1 MSPEPSR
8 KIPVAVLGATG
19 SVGQRFA
26 AMLADH
32 PWFTVACLAASER
45 SAGLPY
51 REAVRWVQPMPLP
64 ESLAAMPVVACRPEA
79 VGDCR
84 LAFSALGSA
93 VAEATEEAFAAAGC
107 WVVSNARSHRMHPRV
122 PLVVPEVN
130 PGHLDLAA
138 RQEFGPGRILTN
150 PNCSTIGLTLAL
162 KPLVDAFG
170 VEACHVVTLQAL
182 SGAGLTG
189 VPGMQVPDN
198 LIPYIGGEE
207 EKFEN
212 EAAKILG
219 SLGDDGVVPYELPIS
234 AHCNRVP
241 VSDGHTECV
250 SIGLGAK
257 ARPEEVLEAWRSF
270 SGEPQWLGL
279 PSAPDPVIHYL
290 GEPDAP
296 QPRLHRDLG
305 GGMAISVGRLRPC
318 PLLDYRFVTLSHNT
332 VRGAAGGSILLAE
345 LAVARGLL
353 DEVSDVAAALRAD
366 AAEPADAEPADA

>member
-1 MSPEPSR
+1 MSFVPEQR
-8 KIPVAVLGATG
+8 IPVAVLGATG

-26 AMLADH
+26 AMLAEH
-32 PWFTVACLAASER
+32 PWFEVAWLAASER

-51 REAVRWVQPMPLP
+51 RQAVRWVQPMPLP
-64 ESLAAMPVVACRPEA
+64 ESLAEMPMVPCTPEA
-79 VGDCR
+79 LGDCR
-84 LAFSALGSA
+84 LAFSALGYQ
-93 VAEATEEAFAAAGC
+93 VALEAEPELAAAGV
-107 WVVSNARSHRMHPRV
+107 WVVSNARSHRLHPRV
-122 PLVVPEVN
+122 PLLVPEVN
-130 PGHLDLAA
+130 PDHIELAA

-170 VEACHVVTLQAL
+170 VEAVHVVTMQGL

-219 SLGDDGVVPYELPIS
+219 RLGDDGIAPYPLPVS

-250 SIGLGAK
+250 SLRLGRRAQ
-257 ARPEEVLEAWRSF
+257 PEEVIDVWRSF
-270 SGEPQWLGL
+270 TGEPQRLGL

-290 GEPDAP
+290 SQPDAP

-332 VRGAAGGSILLAE
+332 VRGAAGGSILVAE

-353 DEVSDVAAALRAD
+353 DV
-366 AAEPADAEPADA
+366 

>member
-1 MSPEPSR
+1 MSTALSGR
-8 KIPVAVLGATG
+8 IPVAVLGATG

-26 AMLADH
+26 ALLAEH
-32 PWFTVACLAASER
+32 PWFEVACLAASER
-45 SAGLPY
+45 SVGLPY
-51 REAVRWVQPMPLP
+51 REAVRWVQPTPLP
-64 ESLAAMPVVACRPEA
+64 GQLGEMPVVACRPKA
-79 VGDCR
+79 TGDCR

-93 VAEATEEAFAAAGC
+93 VAEETEEAFAAAGC
-107 WVVSNARSHRMHPRV
+107 WVVSNARSHRMHPLV

-130 PGHLDLAA
+130 PDHLELAA
-138 RQEFGPGRILTN
+138 RQRFGPGRILTN

-170 VEACHVVTLQAL
+170 VEACHVVTMQGL

-198 LIPYIGGEE
+198 VIPYIAGEE

-219 SLGDDGVVPYELPIS
+219 RLGDEGVAPYRLPIS

-250 SIGLGAK
+250 SIKLGEA
-257 ARPEEVLEAWRSF
+257 AMPEQMIEAWASF
-270 SGEPQWLGL
+270 AGEPQDLDL
-279 PSAPDPVIHYL
+279 PSAPRPVIHYL
-290 GEPDAP
+290 TEPDAP

-345 LAVARGLL
+345 LAVARGLI
-353 DEVSDVAAALRAD
+353 ERPAGAGAAAGTAG
-366 AAEPADAEPADA
+366 AEPPGG

>member
-1 MSPEPSR
+1 MTDSQSR
-8 KIPVAVLGATG
+8 RIPVAVLGATG

-32 PWFTVACLAASER
+32 PWFEVACLAASER

-64 ESLAAMPVVACRPEA
+64 AGLAEMPVVPCEPAA
-79 VGDCR
+79 IGGCR

-93 VAEATEEAFAAAGC
+93 VALETEKAFAAAGC
-107 WVVSNARSHRMHPRV
+107 WVVSNARSHRMHPQV

-130 PGHLDLAA
+130 PDHLGLAA

-170 VEACHVVTLQAL
+170 VEACHVVTMQGL

-198 LIPYIGGEE
+198 LIPYIAGEE

-219 SLGDDGVVPYELPIS
+219 RLADEGIAPYPLPIS

-250 SIGLGAK
+250 SLKLGTPAS
-257 ARPEEVLEAWRSF
+257 PDQVIEAWTSF
-270 SGEPQWLGL
+270 SGEPQRLEL
-279 PSAPDPVIHYL
+279 PSAPRPVIHYL
-290 GEPDAP
+290 AEPDAP

-305 GGMAISVGRLRPC
+305 AGMAISVGRLRPC

-353 DEVSDVAAALRAD
+353 DEVTGAG
-366 AAEPADAEPADA
+366 EPTDG

>member
-1 MSPEPSR
+1 MSTTKAR
-8 KIPVAVLGATG
+8 IPVAVLGATG

-26 AMLADH
+26 ALLADH
-32 PWFTVACLAASER
+32 PWFTVAFLAASER

-51 REAVRWVQPMPLP
+51 RQAVRWVQPTPLP
-64 ESLAAMPVVACRPEA
+64 ERLAEMPVVACRPDA
-79 VGDCR
+79 VGECR

-93 VAEATEEAFAAAGC
+93 VAEETEAAFAGAGC
-107 WVVSNARSHRMHPRV
+107 LVVSNARSHRMHPLV

-130 PGHLDLAA
+130 PEHLDLAA
-138 RQEFGPGRILTN
+138 RQRFGAGRILTN

-170 VEACHVVTLQAL
+170 VEACHVVTMQAL

-198 LIPYIGGEE
+198 IIPYIAGEE

-219 SLGDDGVVPYELPIS
+219 RLDDEGIAPYSLPIS

-250 SIGLGAK
+250 SIRLGAP
-257 ARPEEVLEAWRSF
+257 ATPEQMVEAWTSF
-270 SGEPQWLGL
+270 AGEPQQREL
-279 PSAPDPVIHYL
+279 PSAPRPVIHYL
-290 GEPDAP
+290 TQPDAP

-305 GGMAISVGRLRPC
+305 AGMAISIGRLRPC

-345 LAVARGLL
+345 LAMARGLI
-353 DEVSDVAAALRAD
+353 DG
-366 AAEPADAEPADA
+366 

>member
-1 MSPEPSR
+1 MSRNPSQ

-26 AMLADH
+26 ALLADH

-51 REAVRWVQPMPLP
+51 REAVRWVQPTPLP
-64 ESLAAMPVVACRPEA
+64 EPLGEMPVVACRPEA

-93 VAEATEEAFAAAGC
+93 VAEETEEAFAAAGC
-107 WVVSNARSHRMHPRV
+107 WVVSNARSHRLHPQV

-130 PGHLDLAA
+130 PDHLDLAA
-138 RQEFGPGRILTN
+138 RQSFGPGRILTN

-170 VEACHVVTLQAL
+170 VEACHVVTMQAL

-198 LIPYIGGEE
+198 VIPYIAGEE

-219 SLGDDGVVPYELPIS
+219 RLGDEGIAPYPLPIS

-250 SIGLGAK
+250 SLKLGEA
-257 ARPEEVLEAWRSF
+257 AAPERLIEAWTSF
-270 SGEPQWLGL
+270 SGEPQRLEL
-279 PSAPDPVIHYL
+279 PSAPRPVIHHL
-290 GEPDAP
+290 TEPDAP

-353 DEVSDVAAALRAD
+353 DEILGGAVPARAGAAD
-366 AAEPADAEPADA
+366 PAGG

>member
-1 MSPEPSR
+1 MSNAPSR
-8 KIPVAVLGATG
+8 RIPVAVLGATG

-26 AMLADH
+26 AMLARH
-32 PWFTVACLAASER
+32 PWFRVAYLAASDR

-51 REAVRWVQPMPLP
+51 RQAVRWVQPMPLP
-64 ESLAAMPVVACRPEA
+64 EELADVPVVACDPGA
-79 VGDCR
+79 IGDCR

-93 VAEATEEAFAAAGC
+93 VAETAEEAFAAAGC
-107 WVVSNARSHRMHPRV
+107 WVVSNARSHRMHPLV

-138 RQEFGPGRILTN
+138 RQRFGPGRILTN

-170 VEACHVVTLQAL
+170 VEACHVVTMQAL

-198 LIPYIGGEE
+198 LIPFIAGEE
-207 EKFEN
+207 EKFER

-219 SLGDDGVVPYELPIS
+219 RLGEEGIEPYPLGIS

-250 SIGLGAK
+250 SIKLH
-257 ARPEEVLEAWRSF
+257 RPATADQVIEAWRSF
-270 SGEPQWLGL
+270 TADPQRLEL
-279 PSAPDPVIHYL
+279 PSAPKPVIHYL
-290 GEPDAP
+290 TELDAP

-353 DEVSDVAAALRAD
+353 EGA
-366 AAEPADAEPADA
+366 

>member
-1 MSPEPSR
+1 MSTTPTR
-8 KIPVAVLGATG
+8 KIPVAILGATG

-26 AMLADH
+26 ALLADH
-32 PWFTVACLAASER
+32 PWFTVAFLAASER
-45 SAGLPY
+45 SAGRPY
-51 REAVRWVQPMPLP
+51 REVVRWVQPTPLP
-64 ESLAAMPVVACRPEA
+64 RQLGAMTLVPCRPDA

-84 LAFSALGSA
+84 LAFSALDSS
-93 VAEATEEAFAAAGC
+93 VAEETEGAFAAAGC
-107 WVVSNARSHRMHPRV
+107 WVVSNTRSHRMHPLV

-130 PGHLDLAA
+130 PDHLDLAA
-138 RQEFGPGRILTN
+138 RQGFGPGRILTN

-170 VEACHVVTLQAL
+170 VEACHVVTMQAL

-219 SLGDDGVVPYELPIS
+219 RLGEAGIEPYRLPIS

-250 SIGLGAK
+250 SLKLGSPAT
-257 ARPEEVLEAWRSF
+257 PEQVIEAWTSF
-270 SGEPQWLGL
+270 VGEPQRLGL
-279 PSAPDPVIHYL
+279 PSAPRPVIHYL
-290 GEPDAP
+290 AEPDAP

-305 GGMAISVGRLRPC
+305 AGMAISIGRLRPC

-345 LAVARGLL
+345 LAIARGLL
-353 DEVSDVAAALRAD
+353 NGLSAAGEPAHAAA
-366 AAEPADAEPADA
+366 AETSGG

>member
-1 MSPEPSR
+1 MSTTPSH

-26 AMLADH
+26 SLLADH
-32 PWFTVACLAASER
+32 PWFTVAFLAASER

-51 REAVRWVQPMPLP
+51 REAVRWVQPTPLP
-64 ESLAAMPVVACRPEA
+64 ERLGEMPVVACRPDA

-93 VAEATEEAFAAAGC
+93 VAAETEVAFAAAGH
-107 WVVSNARSHRMHPRV
+107 WVVSNASSHRMHPLV

-130 PGHLDLAA
+130 PDHLELAA
-138 RQEFGPGRILTN
+138 RQRFGPGRILTN

-170 VEACHVVTLQAL
+170 VEACHVVTMQAL

-198 LIPYIGGEE
+198 VIPYIAGEE
-207 EKFEN
+207 EKFET
-212 EAAKILG
+212 EAGKILG
-219 SLGDDGVVPYELPIS
+219 RLGDEGIAPYPLEIS

-250 SIGLGAK
+250 SIRLGKPATS
-257 ARPEEVLEAWRSF
+257 EQMIEAWSSF
-270 SGEPQWLGL
+270 AGEPQRREL
-279 PSAPDPVIHYL
+279 PSAPWPVIHYL
-290 GEPDAP
+290 TQPDAP

-305 GGMAISVGRLRPC
+305 DGMAISIGRLRPC
-318 PLLDYRFVTLSHNT
+318 RLLDYRFVTLSHNT

-345 LAVARGLL
+345 LAIARGLL
-353 DEVSDVAAALRAD
+353 ADLPSGSVPAGAGVGERAG
-366 AAEPADAEPADA
+366 

>member
-1 MSPEPSR
+1 MNTAPSQ

-26 AMLADH
+26 EMLSGH
-32 PWFTVACLAASER
+32 PWFSVAFLAASER
-45 SAGLPY
+45 SAGRPY
-51 REAVRWVQPMPLP
+51 REAVRWVQPTPLP
-64 ESLAAMPVVACRPEA
+64 EELGEMPVVPCRPDAIGE
-79 VGDCR
+79 CR
-84 LAFSALGSA
+84 LAFSALDTA
-93 VAEATEEAFAAAGC
+93 VALEAEEAFAAAGC
-107 WVVSNARSHRMHPRV
+107 WVVSNASSHRMHPQV

-130 PGHLDLAA
+130 PDHLELAA
-138 RQEFGPGRILTN
+138 RQSFGPGRILTN

-170 VEACHVVTLQAL
+170 VESCHVVTMQGL
-182 SGAGLTG
+182 SGAGLPG

-198 LIPYIGGEE
+198 LIPFIGGEE

-219 SLGDDGVVPYELPIS
+219 RLDGGEITPYPLAVS

-250 SIGLGAK
+250 SLK
-257 ARPEEVLEAWRSF
+257 LHRPATPEQVVEAWRSF
-270 SGEPQWLGL
+270 AGEPQRLEL
-279 PSAPDPVIHYL
+279 PSAPRPAIHYL
-290 GEPDAP
+290 TQPDAP

-332 VRGAAGGSILLAE
+332 IRGAAGGSILLAE
-345 LAVARGLL
+345 LAVARGLIP
-353 DEVSDVAAALRAD
+353 SAA
-366 AAEPADAEPADA
+366 

>member
-1 MSPEPSR
+1 MSTAPSR
-8 KIPVAVLGATG
+8 QIPVAVLGATG

-26 AMLADH
+26 ALLADH
-32 PWFTVACLAASER
+32 PWFSVAYLAASER

-51 REAVRWVQPMPLP
+51 REAVRWVQPTPLP
-64 ESLAAMPVVACRPEA
+64 EELAEMPVVACHPDA
-79 VGDCR
+79 VGGCR
-84 LAFSALGSA
+84 LAFSALGSS
-93 VAEATEEAFAAAGC
+93 VAQETEAAFAAAGC
-107 WVVSNARSHRMHPRV
+107 WVVSNASSHRMHPLV

-130 PGHLDLAA
+130 PDHLDLAP
-138 RQEFGPGRILTN
+138 RQRFGPGRILTN

-170 VEACHVVTLQAL
+170 VEACHVVTMQGL

-198 LIPYIGGEE
+198 VIPYIAGEE

-219 SLGDDGVVPYELPIS
+219 RLGDEGIAPYPLTIS

-250 SIGLGAK
+250 SVKLGGPAT
-257 ARPEEVLEAWRSF
+257 AEQVIEAWSSF
-270 SGEPQWLGL
+270 AGEPQRREL
-279 PSAPDPVIHYL
+279 PSAPRPVIHYL
-290 GEPDAP
+290 TQQDAP

-305 GGMAISVGRLRPC
+305 RGMAISIGRLRPC

-332 VRGAAGGSILLAE
+332 IRGAAGGSILLAE
-345 LAVARGLL
+345 LAIARGLL
-353 DEVSDVAAALRAD
+353 EGEQASSGGTDQAAG
-366 AAEPADAEPADA
+366 

>member
-1 MSPEPSR
+1 MSPIPSSR
-8 KIPVAVLGATG
+8 IPVAVLGATG

-26 AMLADH
+26 ALLADH
-32 PWFTVACLAASER
+32 PWFTVAVLAASER

-51 REAVRWVQPMPLP
+51 REAVRWVQPTPLP
-64 ESLAAMPVVACRPEA
+64 EELGEMRVVACRPEA
-79 VGDCR
+79 VGECR
-84 LAFSALGSA
+84 LAFSALESA
-93 VAEATEEAFAAAGC
+93 VATETEEAFAAAGI
-107 WVVSNARSHRMHPRV
+107 WVVSNASSHRMHPLV

-130 PGHLDLAA
+130 PDHLDLAA
-138 RQEFGPGRILTN
+138 RQRFGSGRILTN

-162 KPLVDAFG
+162 KPLVDAFD
-170 VEACHVVTLQAL
+170 VEACHVVTMQGL

-198 LIPYIGGEE
+198 LIPYIAGEE

-219 SLGDDGVVPYELPIS
+219 RLGDDGIAPYPLPIS

-241 VSDGHTECV
+241 VSDGHTLCV
-250 SIGLGAK
+250 SIRLG
-257 ARPEEVLEAWRSF
+257 RPATPEQVIEAWTAF
-270 SGEPQWLGL
+270 AGEPQEREL
-279 PSAPDPVIHYL
+279 PSAPRPAIHYL
-290 GEPDAP
+290 PQQDAP

-345 LAVARGLL
+345 LAIARGLM
-353 DEVSDVAAALRAD
+353 ESDRQAD
-366 AAEPADAEPADA
+366 R

>member
-1 MSPEPSR
+1 MSTVPSR
-8 KIPVAVLGATG
+8 RIPVAVLGATG

-26 AMLADH
+26 ALLADH
-32 PWFTVACLAASER
+32 PWFRVACLAASER
-45 SAGLPY
+45 SAGLSY
-51 REAVRWVQPMPLP
+51 REAVRWVQPTPLP
-64 ESLAAMPVVACRPEA
+64 EALADMPVVPCRPDA

-93 VAEATEEAFAAAGC
+93 VAEATEERFAADGR
-107 WVVSNARSHRMHPRV
+107 WVVSNARSHRMHPLV

-130 PGHLDLAA
+130 PDHLDLAA
-138 RQEFGPGRILTN
+138 RQRFGSGRILTN

-170 VEACHVVTLQAL
+170 VEACHVVTMQGL
-182 SGAGLTG
+182 SGAGLPG

-198 LIPYIGGEE
+198 LIPYIAGEE

-219 SLGDDGVVPYELPIS
+219 RLGEEGIAPYPLKIS

-250 SIGLGAK
+250 SLK
-257 ARPEEVLEAWRSF
+257 LHRPATPEQVLEAWRSF
-270 SGEPQWLGL
+270 AGEPQRLGL
-279 PSAPDPVIHYL
+279 PSAPRPVIHYL
-290 GEPDAP
+290 PQPDAP

-332 VRGAAGGSILLAE
+332 VRGAAGGSILMAE

-353 DEVSDVAAALRAD
+353 DG
-366 AAEPADAEPADA
+366 